1 MDNEFYITLS
11 EMIMFLVVL
20 GILFTVMGII
30 RFVWEFAQW
39 LKNQL
44 SQ

>member
-1 MDNEFYITLS
+1 MPIEFYITLS

-20 GILFTVMGII
+20 GIILAMMLII
-30 RFVWEFAQW
+30 SFAWSFALW

-44 SQ
+44 RQ